1 MADTGQEE
9 HHHEEHEDESRNSA
23 ARLLTTLEQLLQL
36 DATNVAETLNA
47 AAHLVGEVTSAEKVD
62 LFLYHPE
69 NHTLRV
75 AGLSNTPMSKH
86 EVELGLDRIAI
97 ADGGRLVEVF
107 QTGEIYATGHADQ
120 DPAMLRGITEELGV
134 RSLLASPLDVGGE
147 RRGVLQAASALE
159 DAFSDQD
166 RRFFEAATRWVGLV
180 VHRAELV
187 EQLTLSAAEEA
198 RRLTA
203 DELITVLAHDLGNLV
218 TPLSLRLQLLRRK
231 VARKGNKSESKEI
244 EAILAN
250 VSRLQG
256 LIMNLLDTARLDHG
270 LFAIEPEVCDL
281 TELVTATAAVLSAPR
296 TPVEVHGE
304 PHVIVQAD
312 PARLRQVIE
321 NLLENALQHTRPGT
335 PVSVS
340 VDIEPKEET
349 DSESAITPEW
359 ATLVIQDHGPGIPP
373 ALLPRLFE
381 RYVKGQHSLGIGL
394 GLYVSYRIIEA
405 HGGALTAQSTPA
417 QGARFTIRL
426 PLLADT

>member
-1 MADTGQEE
+1 MADTGQ
-9 HHHEEHEDESRNSA
+9 DERGDDSQDTA
-23 ARLLTTLEQLLQL
+23 ERLLMTLEQLLQL

-47 AAHLVGEVTSAEKVD
+47 AAHLVGEATSAEKVD

-69 NHTLRV
+69 NHTLQV

-86 EVELGLDRIAI
+86 EVELGLDRLAI
-97 ADGGRLVEVF
+97 ADGGRVVEVF

-134 RSLLASPLDVGGE
+134 RSLLAAALDVGGE

-159 DAFSDQD
+159 DAFSEQD

-180 VHRAELV
+180 VQRAELV

-198 RRLTA
+198 RRLAA

-231 VARKGNKSESKEI
+231 VTRKSTTSESKEFDI
-244 EAILAN
+244 LLAN
-250 VSRLQG
+250 VARLQG

-270 LFAIEPEVCDL
+270 LFAIEPEMCDL

-296 TPVEVHGE
+296 TPIEVHGD

-335 PVSVS
+335 PVAVS
-340 VDIEPKEET
+340 VDIEPKEKT
-349 DSESAITPEW
+349 DSESATTPEW
-359 ATLVIQDHGPGIPP
+359 ATLVIQDHGPGIPR
-373 ALLPRLFE
+373 ALLARLFE
-381 RYVKGQHSLGIGL
+381 RYVKGQHSLGVGL

-405 HGGALTAQSTPA
+405 HGGTLTADSIPG

-426 PLLADT
+426 PLLVDS

>member
-9 HHHEEHEDESRNSA
+9 RGDDYQDTAE
-23 ARLLTTLEQLLQL
+23 RLLTTLEQLLQL
-36 DATNVAETLNA
+36 DATNMADTLNA

-62 LFLYHPE
+62 HFLYHPE
-69 NHTLRV
+69 NRTLQV
-75 AGLSNTPMSKH
+75 AGLSDTPMSKH

-107 QTGEIYATGHADQ
+107 QTGEIYATGHADR
-120 DPAMLRGITEELGV
+120 DPEMLRGITEELGV
-134 RSLLASPLDVGGE
+134 RSLLAAALDVGGE

-166 RRFFEAATRWVGLV
+166 RRFFEATTRWVGLV

-218 TPLSLRLQLLRRK
+218 TPLSLRLQLLRRNI
-231 VARKGNKSESKEI
+231 ARKGNKGDSKEI
-244 EAILAN
+244 EAMLAN
-250 VSRLQG
+250 VARLQG

-270 LFAIEPEVCDL
+270 LFAIEPEMCDL

-304 PHVIVQAD
+304 PHVFVQAD

-340 VDIEPKEET
+340 VDSEPKEET
-349 DSESAITPEW
+349 DLESATTPEW

-405 HGGALTAQSTPA
+405 HGGILTAQSIPGR
-417 QGARFTIRL
+417 GARFTIRL
-426 PLLADT
+426 PLLVDS

>member
-1 MADTGQEE
+1 M
-9 HHHEEHEDESRNSA
+9 
-23 ARLLTTLEQLLQL
+23 TLEQLLQL

-47 AAHLVGEVTSAEKVD
+47 AAHLVGEATSAEKVD

-69 NHTLRV
+69 NHTLQV

-86 EVELGLDRIAI
+86 EVELGLDRLAI
-97 ADGGRLVEVF
+97 ADGGRVVEVF

-134 RSLLASPLDVGGE
+134 RSLLAAALDVGGE

-159 DAFSDQD
+159 DAFSEQD

-198 RRLTA
+198 RRLAA

-231 VARKGNKSESKEI
+231 VTRKSTTSESEEFDI
-244 EAILAN
+244 LLAN
-250 VSRLQG
+250 VARLQG

-270 LFAIEPEVCDL
+270 LFAIEPEMCDL

-296 TPVEVHGE
+296 TPIEVHGD

-335 PVSVS
+335 PVAVS
-340 VDIEPKEET
+340 VDIEPKEIT
-349 DSESAITPEW
+349 DSESATTPEW
-359 ATLVIQDHGPGIPP
+359 ATLVIQDHGPGIPR
-373 ALLPRLFE
+373 ALLARLFE
-381 RYVKGQHSLGIGL
+381 RYVKGQHSLGVGL

-405 HGGALTAQSTPA
+405 HGGTLTADSIPG

-426 PLLADT
+426 PLLVDS

>member
-9 HHHEEHEDESRNSA
+9 HHEKHEDDSRDTA
-23 ARLLTTLEQLLQL
+23 ERLLVTLEQMLQL

-47 AAHLVGEVTSAEKVD
+47 AAHLVGEATSAEKVD

-69 NHTLRV
+69 NHTLQV
-75 AGLSNTPMSKH
+75 AGLSDTPMSKH
-86 EVELGLDRIAI
+86 EVELGLDRLAI

-107 QTGEIYATGHADQ
+107 QTGEIYTTGHADQ

-134 RSLLASPLDVGGE
+134 RSLMAAALDVGGE

-159 DAFSDQD
+159 DAFSEQD
-166 RRFFEAATRWVGLV
+166 RRFFEAATQWVGLV

-187 EQLTLSAAEEA
+187 EQLTISSAEEA

-218 TPLSLRLQLLRRK
+218 TPLSLRLQLLRRNI
-231 VARKGNKSESKEI
+231 ARRENKSDSKEI

-250 VSRLQG
+250 VTRLQG

-270 LFAIEPEVCDL
+270 LFAIEPEACDL
-281 TELVTATAAVLSAPR
+281 MALATATAAVMSTPR
-296 TPVEVHGE
+296 TPIEAHGD

-321 NLLENALQHTRPGT
+321 NLLENALQHTRPGM
-335 PVSVS
+335 PISVS
-340 VDIEPKEET
+340 VDIGAGVET
-349 DSESAITPEW
+349 DSESASAIEW
-359 ATLVIQDHGPGIPP
+359 ARLVIQDHGPGIPP
-373 ALLPRLFE
+373 AVLPRLFE
-381 RYVKGQHSLGIGL
+381 RYVK
-394 GLYVSYRIIEA
+394 
-405 HGGALTAQSTPA
+405 
-417 QGARFTIRL
+417 
-426 PLLADT
+426 